1 MNNNFDH
8 IVAIRIDKKDMI
20 NNLRALSDNCINL
33 VINTNSLKSIT
44 LKDRTHLIELQ
55 TRQ

>member
-1 MNNNFDH
+1 MNNNFDQ